1 MAEHVHS
8 FFTVQLC
15 LYYYLFFGIAMLLAL
30 YIKPE
35 QVAPLFKKKRVS
47 LPLTMGVVGLIIVFF
62 QRTLSE
68 YNQNY
73 KSLPANIED
82 HHNSID
88 YLRWQKERLKLE
100 RDGYLSIA
108 CVLAQVFLI
117 SASNLIET
125 HRAFKE
131 YKEREKKVE

>member
-1 MAEHVHS
+1 MADHVHT
-8 FFTVQLC
+8 FFSVQLC
-15 LYYYLFFGIAMLLAL
+15 LYYYLIFGIAMLLAL

-35 QVAPLFKKKRVS
+35 QVAPLFKKKKVS
-47 LPLTMGVVGLIIVFF
+47 LPLTMGVVGLILVFF

-73 KSLPANIED
+73 KSLPANIGHD
-82 HHNSID
+82 HDSVD
-88 YLRWQKERLKLE
+88 YLRWQKNRLKLE
-100 RDGYLSIA
+100 RDVYLSTA
-108 CVLAQVFLI
+108 CILAQVFLVT
-117 SASNLIET
+117 ASNLVET

>member
-1 MAEHVHS
+1 MAEHAHP

-15 LYYYLFFGIAMLLAL
+15 LYYYLFFGLAMLLAL
-30 YIKPE
+30 YVKPD

-47 LPLTMGVVGLIIVFF
+47 LPLTLGVIGLILVFF

-82 HHNSID
+82 DQNSVE
-88 YLRWQKERLKLE
+88 YLRW
-100 RDGYLSIA
+100 
-108 CVLAQVFLI
+108 
-117 SASNLIET
+117 
-125 HRAFKE
+125 
-131 YKEREKKVE
+131 